1 MIFFTDQCPDGE
13 QKKLKCFPSVSPD
26 DSYSINEITTTMFS
40 FLQKGDINNTIR
52 SITNMPSLFTS
63 DGDKIKYS
71 ALNYATAMRKNISA
85 GNPIF
90 ENISSVLADIERR
103 DIASITSGRLPT
115 PTPMRAAA
123 PRTTLSP
130 FTDNDIIRDNATLA
144 LIMAKELAFLNR
156 TIQMISL
163 IACRYQEEQEDAHFQ
178 MTRNNDD
185 DHYDDHYDDHDEE
198 DYIEDDTV
206 YSTISGRGPGIL
218 ERSSHS
224 SYHNTEDDYRGRAPE
239 NQLVATFLI
248 ASGRLQTNF
257 SNLCE
262 LVGTSIVVVNAMTT
276 IDQPPNQANH
286 EKQLQAERLVISSIY
301 TEFCRCGPEQR
312 DPIVTAFIELRDIS
326 VNAWRIMSMMAF
338 SNLFRLT
345 AGTKFAI
352 HPQHPDD
359 AIFTQGRDYG
369 LPSEKVAEV
378 SFHRTATAEAEAEE
392 EEIPEYE

>member
-1 MIFFTDQCPDGE
+1 
-13 QKKLKCFPSVSPD
+13 
-26 DSYSINEITTTMFS
+26 MFS
-40 FLQKGDINNTIR
+40 FLNKGDINNTIR
-52 SITNMPSLFTS
+52 SITNLPSLFKS

-71 ALNYATAMRKNISA
+71 ALNYATAMRHNISI

-115 PTPMRAAA
+115 PTPMGATTT
-123 PRTTLSP
+123 TTLSP

-178 MTRNNDD
+178 MTRMNGDDEDPGHDD
-185 DHYDDHYDDHDEE
+185 DECDHDDE

-206 YSTISGRGPGIL
+206 YSTIGGAGMLQR
-218 ERSSHS
+218 SHS

-248 ASGRLQTNF
+248 ASGRLQTNL

-262 LVGTSIVVVNAMTT
+262 LVKTSIVVVNAMTT
-276 IDQPPNQANH
+276 IDQPPNEANH
-286 EKQLQAERLVISSIY
+286 EKQLQAENIVISGIY
-301 TEFCRCGPEQR
+301 TEFCSCGSEQR

-352 HPQHPDD
+352 HPDD
-359 AIFTQGRDYG
+359 AIFTKGRDYG
-369 LPSEKVAEV
+369 LPSQKVAEV
-378 SFHRTATAEAEAEE
+378 SFHRTETAEAEEE
-392 EEIPEYE
+392 EEIPEYD